1 MYSPAP
7 FAQGMTMHGPTAYD
21 LWLTTDPREREAA
34 AWDAYAD
41 AYHDRAEQLVLAQLT
56 ETVPTRDV
64 NATDRTALLAALA
77 AVVRAQD
84 TEMITAWA
92 SEISDEIPSFETWA
106 HPERA
111 A

>member
-1 MYSPAP
+1 MYPLTSR
-7 FAQGMTMHGPTAYD
+7 D
-21 LWLTTDPREREAA
+21 IWLTTDPREADDA

-41 AYHDRAEQLVLAQLT
+41 RYHARAEQLVLAHLT

-64 NATDRTALLAALA
+64 NATDRGALLAALA
-77 AVVRAQD
+77 AVVHAQD
-84 TEMITAWA
+84 TEMVTAWA
-92 SEISDEIPSFETWA
+92 REISDEIPSFETWA

>member
-1 MYSPAP
+1 
-7 FAQGMTMHGPTAYD
+7 MHPLTSRD
-21 LWLTTDPREREAA
+21 LWFSTDPGESESA
-34 AWDAYAD
+34 AWEAYAD
-41 AYHDRAEQLVLAQLT
+41 RYHARAEQLVLAHLT
-56 ETVPTRDV
+56 ESVPTAVVDR
-64 NATDRTALLAALA
+64 TDRAALLAALA

-92 SEISDEIPSFETWA
+92 REISDEIPAFETWA